1 MVVAAAAFGDQLAY
15 AVEISHTNRKVAGK
29 SDYIYLITQSET
41 VQLRWCAAFPSRPAG
56 PWIPVHWTWL
66 TVRLVIELHQV
77 PRAPQDLRAVR
88 EHCRKA
94 AEQGTCACARC
105 VCRALCASCVRR
117 VCVIC

>member
-66 TVRLVIELHQV
+66 TVRLILQCTRYHALLKICEPYESIAEKPQSRV
-77 PRAPQDLRAVR
+77 PVPAHSVSCVVCVVR
-88 EHCRKA
+88 
-94 AEQGTCACARC
+94 
-105 VCRALCASCVRR
+105 ASCV
-117 VCVIC
+117 